1 MSSIATGIGEAFRGG
16 SSIIPRLGR
25 PSKVFPAQVLDICMD
40 KSHATLYK
48 SPKDIGKIVFRDVF
62 KDQDKSESEIKKT
75 AYPLDRSIIKYPLP
89 GEEVL
94 IFIAMGE
101 RDTKNA
107 GESTIGACYFY
118 TANISTSHNVTYN
131 VEPFLATSNAKIHP
145 TNKLPIAVNEKRF
158 KEKTKDIAAVTDGE
172 DIRIYKQLTPY
183 EGDFILQGRFGN
195 TIRFSSTKLAAKAW
209 DRGAGQSGAG
219 ITIIK
224 QDSAN
229 TSKEADMMTTVDE
242 DALDT
247 QPASET
253 ATIILTTT
261 QQIDNLLAC
270 SNLNSLR
277 VQFTDA
283 DKRGKTDWEAED
295 SSKLTSG

>member
-16 SSIIPRLGR
+16 SSITPNLGR

-40 KSHATLYK
+40 KDHKTLYK

-62 KDQDKSESEIKKT
+62 KDQDKAEIEIKKT
-75 AYPLDRSIIKYPLP
+75 AYPLDRSIMKYPLP

-101 RDTKNA
+101 RNTKNA
-107 GESTIGACYFY
+107 GETTIGACYFY
-118 TANISTSHNVTYN
+118 TANISTNHNVTYN

-158 KEKTKDIAAVTDGE
+158 KEKTKDIAAVTEGE
-172 DIRIYKQLTPY
+172 DVKIYKQLSPK

-195 TIRFSSTKLAAKAW
+195 TIRF
-209 DRGAGQSGAG
+209 GAFKGSKNVDQSGAG

-229 TSKEADMMTTVDE
+229 TSKEADMMTTPDE

-283 DKRGKTDWEAED
+283 EGRSKTQWEAD

>member
-16 SSIIPRLGR
+16 SSITPSLGR
-25 PSKVFPAQVLDICMD
+25 PSKVFPAQVLDICMSTD
-40 KSHATLYK
+40 HKTLYK
-48 SPKDIGKIVFRDVF
+48 SPKDIGKIIFRDVF
-62 KDQDKSESEIKKT
+62 KDQDKAEIEIKKT

-94 IFIAMGE
+94 IFVAMGE

-118 TANISTSHNVTYN
+118 TANISTNHNVTYN

-158 KEKTKDIAAVTDGE
+158 KEKTKDIAAVTEGE
-172 DIRIYKQLTPY
+172 DVKIYKQLSPK

-195 TIRFSSTKLAAKAW
+195 TIRFGAFKGTAASA
-209 DRGAGQSGAG
+209 AGSG

-229 TSKEADMMTTVDE
+229 TSKEADMMTTPDE

-283 DKRGKTDWEAED
+283 EARSKTQWEVED

>member
-16 SSIIPRLGR
+16 SSITPSLGR

-40 KSHATLYK
+40 NSHKTLYK

-75 AYPLDRSIIKYPLP
+75 AYPLDRSIMKYPLP

-107 GESTIGACYFY
+107 GETTIGACYFY
-118 TANISTSHNVTYN
+118 TANISTNHNVTYN
-131 VEPFLATSNAKIHP
+131 VEPFLATTNAKINP

-158 KEKTKDIAAVTDGE
+158 KEKTLDIAAVTEGE
-172 DIRIYKQLTPY
+172 DIKIYKQLLPN

-195 TIRFSSTKLAAKAW
+195 TIKFGSFKGT
-209 DRGAGQSGAG
+209 GASQSPAGSG

-224 QDSAN
+224 QDIAT
-229 TSKEADMMTTVDE
+229 TSKEADMMTTAEE
-242 DALDT
+242 DAFDT
-247 QPASET
+247 SPASHT
-253 ATIILTTT
+253 ATIILTTK
-261 QQIDNLLAC
+261 QQINNILAC
-270 SNLNSLR
+270 SDLTSLR
-277 VQFTDA
+277 VKFSDPE
-283 DKRGKTDWEAED
+283 KRGKTQWQQED
-295 SSKLTSG
+295 SSKLRNG

>member
-16 SSIIPRLGR
+16 SSITPSLGR

-40 KSHATLYK
+40 KNHKTLYK

-62 KDQDKSESEIKKT
+62 KDQDKTESEIKKT
-75 AYPLDRSIIKYPLP
+75 AYPLDRSIMKYPLP

-107 GESTIGACYFY
+107 GETTIGACYFY
-118 TANISTSHNVTYN
+118 TANISTNHNVTYN
-131 VEPFLATSNAKIHP
+131 VEPFLATSNAKINP
-145 TNKLPIAVNEKRF
+145 VSKLPIAVNEKRF
-158 KEKTKDIAAVTDGE
+158 KEKTKDIAAVTEGE
-172 DIRIYKQLTPY
+172 DVKIYKQLLPK

-195 TIRFSSTKLAAKAW
+195 TIRFGAFKGAKSASAA
-209 DRGAGQSGAG
+209 GSG

-224 QDSAN
+224 QDTAKA
-229 TSKEADMMTTVDE
+229 SKEADMMTTEE
-242 DALDT
+242 DDRLDT
-247 QPASET
+247 QTSANT

-261 QQIDNLLAC
+261 QQIDNPLAC
-270 SNLNSLR
+270 TDLTSMKIKFGVRKSAGFLG
-277 VQFTDA
+277 TDA
-283 DKRGKTDWEAED
+283 TNVLK
-295 SSKLTSG
+295 

>member
-16 SSIIPRLGR
+16 SSITPSLGR

-40 KSHATLYK
+40 KSHKTLYK

-62 KDQDKSESEIKKT
+62 KDQDKTESEIKKT
-75 AYPLDRSIIKYPLP
+75 AYPLDRSIMKYPLP

-107 GESTIGACYFY
+107 GETTIGACYFY
-118 TANISTSHNVTYN
+118 TANISTNHNVTYN
-131 VEPFLATSNAKIHP
+131 VEPFLATSNAKINP
-145 TNKLPIAVNEKRF
+145 VSKLPIAVNEKRF
-158 KEKTKDIAAVTDGE
+158 KEKTKDIAAVTEGE
-172 DIRIYKQLTPY
+172 DVKIYKQLLPK

-195 TIRFSSTKLAAKAW
+195 TIRFGAFKGSKGADTSAA
-209 DRGAGQSGAG
+209 GSG

-224 QDSAN
+224 QDTAKA
-229 TSKEADMMTTVDE
+229 SKEADMMTTEE
-242 DALDT
+242 DDRLDT
-247 QPASET
+247 QVSSQS

-261 QQIDNLLAC
+261 QQINNPLAC
-270 SNLNSLR
+270 
-277 VQFTDA
+277 TDLSSMLV
-283 DKRGKTDWEAED
+283 KFGLTPREKGNFLGTDD
-295 SSKLTSG
+295 SKLTT